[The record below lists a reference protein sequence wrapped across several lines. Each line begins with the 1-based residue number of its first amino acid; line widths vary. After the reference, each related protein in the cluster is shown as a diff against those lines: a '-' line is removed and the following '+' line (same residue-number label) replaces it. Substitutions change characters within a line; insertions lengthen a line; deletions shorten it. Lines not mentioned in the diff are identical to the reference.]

1 MYLKDKVALI
11 TGSSGSIGKAT
22 AVAFAKEGADIYL
35 HYNKS
40 MTECNKISKEIEN
53 YNRKCYLIK
62 ADLTSMR
69 DIENM
74 FGFIQKTTGSLDI
87 LVNNA
92 GVLKTSYIKSMT
104 EDIWEQIISVN
115 LKSAL
120 FCAKYAFSYLV
131 KTSGKIVNISSLS
144 SFRPIIGESCYG
156 ASKAGMIS
164 LTKSMALEFG
174 RFKINVNA
182 VSSGPVSTNM
192 REIDVN
198 EREKLKKRIP
208 LGRIAEAEDIAN
220 AVLFLC
226 SPLSSYITG
235 QVLNVDGGLSL

>member
-1 MYLKDKVALI
+1 
-11 TGSSGSIGKAT
+11 
-22 AVAFAKEGADIYL
+22 
-35 HYNKS
+35 
-40 MTECNKISKEIEN
+40 
-53 YNRKCYLIK
+53 
-62 ADLTSMR
+62 
-69 DIENM
+69 
-74 FGFIQKTTGSLDI
+74 
-87 LVNNA
+87 
-92 GVLKTSYIKSMT
+92 
-104 EDIWEQIISVN
+104 
-115 LKSAL
+115 
-120 FCAKYAFSYLV
+120 
-131 KTSGKIVNISSLS
+131 
-144 SFRPIIGESCYG
+144 
-156 ASKAGMIS
+156 
-164 LTKSMALEFG
+164 MALEFG